1 LKPKTQR
8 NKQCEEEYRVKNHS
22 QRFQP
27 LVLEVFNNA
36 ICRTHIPFL
45 VEYFVNIFGIKQ
57 TKKLPKHYKSILAA
71 KKKIF
76 LNKFYA
82 LIKIRKQRLK

>member
-1 LKPKTQR
+1 MLLKLIIPRLIPKAFGSG
-8 NKQCEEEYRVKNHS
+8 QCWRMKSVKNHY

-57 TKKLPKHYKSILAA
+57 TKKLPKHYKRILAA
-71 KKKIF
+71 KKKYF
-76 LNKFYA
+76 
-82 LIKIRKQRLK
+82 